1 MSDYVRGSSTFFGD
15 KDALASGTA
24 AKIIK
29 GSEFDTEFNAI
40 SVAVATKYDS
50 ADRGAA
56 SGIAP
61 LDGSSEVPA
70 ANLNIASA
78 GEATARTGDFLIS
91 AGVFDSA
98 WDAAADENAG
108 AVLDIQALTDPA
120 ADRILFW
127 DDSDNAVEWLTAS
140 GGVGIDTNTLSLD
153 FASLTALSGTD
164 VEGADL
170 FVVYDDSATA
180 FKKIAYQNHGVPV
193 ITDATTSYTP
203 ADADV
208 NSYVECNNGS
218 AIDFNLNT
226 GVGEK
231 GNFFIIEQVGAGQV
245 TVGGTSTI
253 RAAGSA
259 FKTGTQNSVIVAF
272 CTATDTWTIY
282 GDVAA

>member
-15 KDALASGTA
+15 KDALASGDS

-29 GSEFDTEFNAI
+29 GSEFDTEFNSI
-40 SVAVATKYDS
+40 STAVNTKYDS

-61 LDGSSEVPA
+61 LDASSEVPA

-98 WDAAADENAG
+98 WDAAAGENAG

-127 DDSDNAVEWLTAS
+127 DDSDNAVEWLTPTDGIA
-140 GGVGIDTNTLSLD
+140 IDTNSLKVD
-153 FASLTALSGTD
+153 ITSLTAIAGTD
-164 VEGADL
+164 IAATDE
-170 FVVYDDSATA
+170 FIVYDVTATA
-180 FKKIAYQNHGVPV
+180 NKKIQYQSAGLPIV
-193 ITDATTSYTP
+193 TDATTSYTP
-203 ADADV
+203 TDAEM
-208 NSYVECNNGS
+208 NSYFICTNAA
-218 AIDFNLNT
+218 AISFNLNT

-231 GNFFIIEQVGAGQV
+231 GNVVVIEQGGAGQI
-245 TVGGTSTI
+245 TVGGTATI
-253 RAAGSA
+253 VAAGSA
-259 FKTGTQNSVIVAF
+259 FKTDTQNSVVVAL
-272 CTATDTWTIY
+272 CTSTNNWTLY
-282 GDVAA
+282 GDIAA

>member
-24 AKIIK
+24 AKIVK

-40 SVAVATKYDS
+40 ATAVATKYDS

-98 WDAAADENAG
+98 WDAAAGENAG

-127 DDSDNAVEWLTAS
+127 DDSDDAVEWLTAT
-140 GGVGIDTNTLSLD
+140 GGVGITDNDLTLD

-164 VEGADL
+164 VAGADL
-170 FVVYDDSATA
+170 LVVYDDSATA
-180 FKKIAYQNHGVPV
+180 FKKISYQSHGVPI
-193 ITDATTSYTP
+193 ITDTTTSYTP
-203 ADADV
+203 ASADV
-208 NSYVECNNGS
+208 NSYVECDNAA
-218 AIDFNLNT
+218 AISFNINT

-231 GNFFIIEQVGAGQV
+231 GNFFIIEQKGAGQV
-245 TVGGTSTI
+245 TVGGTATLRS
-253 RAAGSA
+253 AGSA
-259 FKTGTQNSVIVAF
+259 LKTGTQYSVIVAL
-272 CTATDTWTIY
+272 CTATNTWTVY